1 MAAKIDRAKYGMCL
15 GTSVVVNLLLIVYL
29 VVGEKWKLSWSIRA
43 AVEAEDVAAQPCSGH
58 GRAYLDSLVV
68 DGRPVCECN
77 TCFGGPDCSQFSPAC
92 SADVDSGNPLF
103 LEPYWMQHAAKGA
116 VVVAGWHRMSY
127 AFNGH
132 SIISEELEKHIRK
145 LHERVGNAVTKG
157 RFIVFGAGSTQLLN
171 AAVHALSNSSSP
183 AGVVATIPFYPDYK
197 SQTNFFRSMDY
208 KFVGDTSMWKNTSD
222 VNMNMIEFVTSPN
235 NPDGQLK
242 KAVLRGSSV
251 KTIHDHAYYWP
262 HYTAIPAP
270 ADKDLMLFTLSKL
283 TGHAGSRFGWALI
296 KDEEVYERM
305 LKYTDQISFGVSH
318 DTQLIA
324 LQQLKAIFQG
334 NNGSDIFEFGFTT
347 MRKRWEILSKA
358 LSESNR
364 FSIQKIEPQFCTFY
378 QQLRGP
384 SPAYAWLKCER
395 DEEEDCYEVL
405 RENGII
411 SRRGSVYGAE
421 RRYVRLSLIKTQDD
435 FDLLMLRFNSLLS
448 REKFYGIET
457 IM

>member
-1 MAAKIDRAKYGMCL
+1 MTGKIDRAKYGMCL
-15 GTSVVVNLLLIVYL
+15 GTSVVVNLLLVVYL

-43 AVEAEDVAAQPCSGH
+43 AEEAEDVAAQPCSGH
-58 GRAYLDSLVV
+58 GRAYLDGLVV
-68 DGRPVCECN
+68 DGKPVCECN

-103 LEPYWMQHAAKGA
+103 LEPYWMQHAAKGT

-127 AFNGH
+127 AFNDH

-145 LHERVGNAVTKG
+145 LHERVGNAVTEG
-157 RFIVFGAGSTQLLN
+157 RFIVFGVGSTQLLN
-171 AAVHALSNSSSP
+171 VAVHALSNSSSP
-183 AGVVATIPFYPDYK
+183 AGVVATIPFYPAYK

-262 HYTAIPAP
+262 HFTAIPAP
-270 ADKDLMLFTLSKL
+270 TDEDLMLFTLSKL

-448 REKFYGIET
+448 QENFYGIET
-457 IM
+457 II

>member
-1 MAAKIDRAKYGMCL
+1 MAGKIDRAKYGMCL

-43 AVEAEDVAAQPCSGH
+43 AEEAEDVAAQPCSGH
-58 GRAYLDSLVV
+58 GRAYLDGLVV
-68 DGRPVCECN
+68 DGKPVCECN

-127 AFNGH
+127 TFNGH
-132 SIISEELEKHIRK
+132 SIISEELEKHIIK
-145 LHERVGNAVTKG
+145 LHERVGNAKD
-157 RFIVFGAGSTQLLN
+157 
-171 AAVHALSNSSSP
+171 P
-183 AGVVATIPFYPDYK
+183 YK

-251 KTIHDHAYYWP
+251 KTIHDYAYYWP
-262 HYTAIPAP
+262 HFTAIPAP
-270 ADKDLMLFTLSKL
+270 ADEDLMLFTLSKL

-305 LKYTDQISFGVSH
+305 LKYTDQISIGVSH

-324 LQQLKAIFQG
+324 LQLLKAIFQG

-411 SRRGSVYGAE
+411 GRRGSVYGAE

-448 REKFYGIET
+448 QENYYGIET
-457 IM
+457 LM